1 METFFKG
8 GGRRERSGRNQKLE
22 NAKEKWYSLF
32 DIQMYPDSTDF
43 ERFPRFVSEI

>member
-8 GGRRERSGRNQKLE
+8 GGTREKRNQKFE
-22 NAKEKWYSLF
+22 NAKGKWYSLF
-32 DIQMYPDSTDF
+32 DIQMHPDSTDF

>member
-8 GGRRERSGRNQKLE
+8 GEIRERRNQKLE
-22 NAKEKWYSLF
+22 NARGKWYSLF

-43 ERFPRFVSEI
+43 ERVPRFVSEI